1 MQSIADPEENLYE
14 EHLQQVRGMPPAVA
28 SDWRCPLM
36 SFLSIFALD
45 PDDFD
50 FGGDDG
56 EDSKLT
62 GGKRSYGEL
71 EDDDDEIYPAKKMYA
86 SSVVANDHAT
96 TTILNLRAS
105 LEERESTIAG
115 LQKELDAANADLERW
130 HNTFQIESVVPLGT
144 TPEPDVVL
152 AALQK
157 VRTSEGALKEQLLSS
172 KRRESA
178 MLVKLAGREQEI
190 VDLKSLVNDLKLMLK
205 PPMLQTRRLL
215 LDPAIHAEFTRMKKE
230 LEAAEKRVKEL
241 QDDLAAVQFTPHS
254 KNGKMLM
261 AKCRT
266 LQEENEEIG
275 REASEGKMH
284 ELGTKLAM
292 QKTLNNEL
300 RRGYQELFEYVEDLN
315 DEVERSQQTIYILQR
330 QLQQKENQVQQKH
343 NQLLEQRKRADL
355 RDTSMK
361 SREEER
367 VQYLLETKRDG
378 YMEEDKLTGDLKRSS
393 KHIWLSLL
401 DQANWWFNTGSI
413 RFLAKAAVQ
422 SRLASKAHPSGATKS
437 KDLILVKGG
446 QGSTSL
452 TKLYGAQH

>member
-1 MQSIADPEENLYE
+1 MANAMYD
-14 EHLQQVRGMPPAVA
+14 
-28 SDWRCPLM
+28 
-36 SFLSIFALD
+36 
-45 PDDFD
+45 DDFD

-378 YMEEDKLTGDLKRSS
+378 YMEEDKLTGDLKR
-393 KHIWLSLL
+393 
-401 DQANWWFNTGSI
+401 
-413 RFLAKAAVQ
+413 R
-422 SRLASKAHPSGATKS
+422 
-437 KDLILVKGG
+437 
-446 QGSTSL
+446 
-452 TKLYGAQH
+452 